1 MSDIM
6 MLKPL
11 PQPMREIRW
20 TRAAIAGLAC
30 LVMGSASAAP
40 ASAPVEQFQA
50 DSSNGFAEAGW
61 QAVDASPTSTASEAH
76 PVPSSRPPTS
86 PTPAPAGAD
95 ISASALAA
103 RTSAQPNAVSV
114 LPSASSGSL
123 PPLLPAK
130 PASDP
135 GDDRPTPTVASVE
148 LPYHLDAGLPIDE
161 QLRGWARRAGWT
173 LLWNIE
179 PGWIVPGAQD
189 FGTDFRS
196 AMNQVIASL
205 ADNGADVLGDG
216 YEANHV
222 FIVHAKGTN

>member
-1 MSDIM
+1 MP
-6 MLKPL
+6 KPL
-11 PQPMREIRW
+11 PQPMRDVRW
-20 TRAAIAGLAC
+20 TRAAIAGLAG
-30 LVMGSASAAP
+30 LIMSSASAAP
-40 ASAPVEQFQA
+40 AIAPVEQFQA

-61 QAVDASPTSTASEAH
+61 QAVDASPTSISREGRPA
-76 PVPSSRPPTS
+76 PNSSSST
-86 PTPAPAGAD
+86 PTPAATD
-95 ISASALAA
+95 ISASPLAA
-103 RTSAQPNAVSV
+103 RTSAPPNAVSV

-130 PASDP
+130 PASDL
-135 GDDRPTPTVASVE
+135 GDDRPTPTIASVE
-148 LPYHLDAGLPIDE
+148 VPYHLEAGLPIDE

-222 FIVHAKGTN
+222 FIVHAKGTY

>member
-1 MSDIM
+1 MP
-6 MLKPL
+6 KPL
-11 PQPMREIRW
+11 PQPMRDVRW
-20 TRAAIAGLAC
+20 TRAAIAGLAG
-30 LVMGSASAAP
+30 LIMSSASAAP

-50 DSSNGFAEAGW
+50 DPSNGFAEAGW
-61 QAVDASPTSTASEAH
+61 QAVDASSASIGLAAH
-76 PVPSSRPPTS
+76 AVPSPGTPTS
-86 PTPAPAGAD
+86 PAPAPDGAD
-95 ISASALAA
+95 ASASASALDA
-103 RTSAQPNAVSV
+103 RPTAPRSAVSAP
-114 LPSASSGSL
+114 PSASSSSL
-123 PPLLPAK
+123 PPLLHSQAAPATGDESPSTPAAESVIK
-130 PASDP
+130 PY
-135 GDDRPTPTVASVE
+135 RLE
-148 LPYHLDAGLPIDE
+148 AGLPIDE

-222 FIVHAKGTN
+222 FIVHAKGTY